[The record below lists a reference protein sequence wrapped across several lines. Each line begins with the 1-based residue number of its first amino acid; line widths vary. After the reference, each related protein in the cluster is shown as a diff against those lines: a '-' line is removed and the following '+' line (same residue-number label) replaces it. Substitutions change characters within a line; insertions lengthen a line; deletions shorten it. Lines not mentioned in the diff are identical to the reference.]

1 MPFCVNAH
9 TSKLCLNS
17 FVSSLINV
25 ALCVCLS
32 VCVILLTH
40 TQRQL
45 ALMKVFGCSAV
56 SVQFSLQKIGSGC
69 LNW

>member
-1 MPFCVNAH
+1 ML
-9 TSKLCLNS
+9 K
-17 FVSSLINV
+17 FVCIQLDKCGP
-25 ALCVCLS
+25 LCVS
-32 VCVILLTH
+32 VCLCHPVDTH